1 MTHPVLS
8 YTKPALIRPRI
19 FSLSLIMLFM
29 IACCLSAA
37 APVAAQQNQNNE
49 AQTITLPNFTVLA
62 KKLMPVTVHISTSR
76 TLKPPKSSMRRFQE
90 PFGEEDPF
98 RDFFGEDFMRR
109 FQEQTPRREQK
120 QRSLGSGFIIDREGY
135 VLTNNHVIDGADE
148 ITVTLHDEKQYPAT
162 VVGRDE
168 KTDIALIKIK
178 DPKGDLPCAELGDS
192 DALEIGAWVLA
203 IGNPFG
209 LQETVTQG
217 IVSAKWRK
225 IGQGPYDDFIQT
237 DASINPGNSGGPLFN
252 LSGRVVGI
260 NTAIFSPSGGNVG
273 IGFAIPINIAKTILP
288 QLKGKGKVVRGWLGV
303 MIQKVTPELA
313 QSFGITEGR
322 GALVADVDKE
332 GPAAKAG
339 IASGDIIISYNGKE
353 IKDMDELPILVAQ
366 TEIGSTAD
374 VRVLRSGKE
383 KTVTVKIAELKD
395 SKSHDLAQGQEP
407 QQDFGIAVREI
418 TPEMAQRYGLSK
430 KDGIIIAQV
439 EPGSEAEEAGIR
451 SGDIIEEIN
460 RSQVRTLSEYNRIL
474 GKIKKGENIL
484 LLLRRGENAL
494 WIVLKQGK

>member
-1 MTHPVLS
+1 MTNPAAFHP
-8 YTKPALIRPRI
+8 YPASIRPRI
-19 FSLSLIMLFM
+19 FLFLLPVLFM
-29 IACCLSAA
+29 IAFCMAA
-37 APVAAQQNQNNE
+37 APAAAQQSQPDE
-49 AQTITLPNFTVLA
+49 VKTITIPSFTELA

-76 TLKPPKSSMRRFQE
+76 TIKPPKNSMRRFQE
-90 PFGEEDPF
+90 QPYGQEDPF
-98 RDFFGEDFMRR
+98 RDFFGDDFMRR
-109 FQEQTPRREQK
+109 FFDQMPQHEQK

-135 VLTNNHVIDGADE
+135 VLTNNHVIEGADE
-148 ITVTLHDEKQYPAT
+148 ITVTLHDEKQYAAT
-162 VVGRDE
+162 IVGRDE
-168 KTDIALIKIK
+168 KTDIALIKLK
-178 DPKGDLPCAELGDS
+178 EPKGDLPCAELGDS

-252 LSGRVVGI
+252 LNGRVVGI

-273 IGFAIPINIAKTILP
+273 IGFAIPINIAKTIIP

-303 MIQKVTPELA
+303 VVQKVTPELA
-313 QSFGITEGR
+313 QSFGIPEGR

-332 GPAAKAG
+332 GPSAKAG
-339 IASGDIIISYNGKE
+339 IISGDIIINYDGKDLKE
-353 IKDMDELPILVAQ
+353 MDELPILVAQ
-366 TEIGSTAD
+366 TEIGRTVD
-374 VRVLRSGKE
+374 VRVLRNGKE
-383 KTVTVKIAELKD
+383 KTVAVKIAELKD
-395 SKSHDLAQGQEP
+395 SKSRELAQGQEP

-430 KDGIIIAQV
+430 KAGVVIAQV
-439 EPGSEAEEAGIR
+439 EPGSEAEEAGLR
-451 SGDIIEEIN
+451 PGDIIEEIN
-460 RSQVRTLSEYNRIL
+460 RNPVRNLSEYNRIL

-484 LLLRRGENAL
+484 LLLRRGENAI
-494 WIVLKQGK
+494 WVVLKQEK